1 MFIGDIDFGVIKYN
15 GGQFLLFRRQV
26 RVLSEVVLLACK
38 DLIDDAKIGC
48 ADMVFKDMC
57 LEILAKAKLVLSNEQ
72 FEELTF
78 FVAER
83 MKEERVPSSGRKVRV
98 R

>member
-1 MFIGDIDFGVIKYN
+1 MFIVDIDFGVIKYN
-15 GGQFLLFRRQV
+15 GGRFLLFRRQV

-83 MKEERVPSSGRKVRV
+83 MKEERIRGSGRKVRV

>member
-1 MFIGDIDFGVIKYN
+1 
-15 GGQFLLFRRQV
+15 
-26 RVLSEVVLLACK
+26 
-38 DLIDDAKIGC
+38 
-48 ADMVFKDMC
+48 MVFKDMC

-83 MKEERVPSSGRKVRV
+83 MKEERSPRSGRKVRI

>member
-1 MFIGDIDFGVIKYN
+1 
-15 GGQFLLFRRQV
+15 
-26 RVLSEVVLLACK
+26 LSEVILSACK
-38 DLIDDAKIGC
+38 DLIEDAKLGC
-48 ADMVFKDMC
+48 AEMVFKDVC
-57 LEILAKAKLVLSNEQ
+57 LEILAKARLVLENEQ

-83 MKEERVPSSGRKVRV
+83 IKEERLSGAGRRIRV

>member
-1 MFIGDIDFGVIKYN
+1 
-15 GGQFLLFRRQV
+15 
-26 RVLSEVVLLACK
+26 LSEVVLSACK

-48 ADMVFKDMC
+48 ADMVFKDVC

-83 MKEERVPSSGRKVRV
+83 MKEERFLRSGRKVRI

>member
-1 MFIGDIDFGVIKYN
+1 M
-15 GGQFLLFRRQV
+15 
-26 RVLSEVVLLACK
+26 LSEVVLLACK

-48 ADMVFKDMC
+48 VDMVFKDVC
-57 LEILAKAKLVLSNEQ
+57 LEILSRARLVLTNEQ

-83 MKEERVPSSGRKVRV
+83 MKEERIPGSGRKVRI

>member
-1 MFIGDIDFGVIKYN
+1 M
-15 GGQFLLFRRQV
+15 
-26 RVLSEVVLLACK
+26 SEVVLSACK
-38 DLIDDAKIGC
+38 DLIEDAKLGC
-48 ADMVFKDMC
+48 AEMVFKDVC
-57 LEILAKAKLVLSNEQ
+57 LEILAKARLVLDNEQ

-83 MKEERVPSSGRKVRV
+83 IKEEKFAGAGRRIRV

>member
-1 MFIGDIDFGVIKYN
+1 M
-15 GGQFLLFRRQV
+15 
-26 RVLSEVVLLACK
+26 SEVILSACK

-48 ADMVFKDMC
+48 AETVFKDVC
-57 LEILAKAKLVLSNEQ
+57 LEILAKARLVLDNEQ
-72 FEELTF
+72 FEELTY

-83 MKEERVPSSGRKVRV
+83 IKEDTIPRKGRKIRV

>member
-1 MFIGDIDFGVIKYN
+1 
-15 GGQFLLFRRQV
+15 
-26 RVLSEVVLLACK
+26 VLSEVVLLACK

-48 ADMVFKDMC
+48 AEMVFKDIC
-57 LEILAKAKLVLSNEQ
+57 LEILAKARLVLSNEQ

-83 MKEERVPSSGRKVRV
+83 MREERIPRSGRKVRI

>member
-1 MFIGDIDFGVIKYN
+1 MFSFDIDFGVIKYN

-38 DLIDDAKIGC
+38 ELIDDAKIGC

-83 MKEERVPSSGRKVRV
+83 MKEERIPSSGRKVRV

>member
-1 MFIGDIDFGVIKYN
+1 M
-15 GGQFLLFRRQV
+15 FRRQV
-26 RVLSEVVLLACK
+26 SVLSEVVLLACK
-38 DLIDDAKIGC
+38 ELIDDAKIGC

-83 MKEERVPSSGRKVRV
+83 MKEERVPGSGRKVRI

>member
-1 MFIGDIDFGVIKYN
+1 MFIVDIDFGVIKYN
-15 GGQFLLFRRQV
+15 GGQILLFRRQV

-83 MKEERVPSSGRKVRV
+83 MKEERIRGSGRKVRV

>member
-1 MFIGDIDFGVIKYN
+1 M
-15 GGQFLLFRRQV
+15 
-26 RVLSEVVLLACK
+26 SEVVLLACK

-48 ADMVFKDMC
+48 VDTVFKDVC

-83 MKEERVPSSGRKVRV
+83 MKEERRPRAGRKVRIQ
-98 R
+98 

>member
-1 MFIGDIDFGVIKYN
+1 MFIVDIDFGVIKYN

-83 MKEERVPSSGRKVRV
+83 MKEERIRGSGRKVRV

>member
-1 MFIGDIDFGVIKYN
+1 MVDDFI
-15 GGQFLLFRRQV
+15 V
-26 RVLSEVVLLACK
+26 RKLVRMLSEVVLLACK
-38 DLIDDAKIGC
+38 ELIDDAKLGC
-48 ADMVFKDMC
+48 ADMVFKDVC
-57 LEILAKAKLVLSNEQ
+57 LEILAKARLVLSNEQ

-83 MKEERVPSSGRKVRV
+83 MKEERVPGSGRKVRI

>member
-1 MFIGDIDFGVIKYN
+1 
-15 GGQFLLFRRQV
+15 
-26 RVLSEVVLLACK
+26 VLSEVVLLACK

-48 ADMVFKDMC
+48 ADTVFKDVC

-83 MKEERVPSSGRKVRV
+83 MKEEIIPRSGRKVRI

>member
-1 MFIGDIDFGVIKYN
+1 MVDDFI
-15 GGQFLLFRRQV
+15 V
-26 RVLSEVVLLACK
+26 RKLVRMLSEVVLSAYK
-38 DLIDDAKIGC
+38 ELIDDAKLGC
-48 ADMVFKDMC
+48 ADMVFKDVC
-57 LEILAKAKLVLSNEQ
+57 LEILAKARLVLSNEQ

-83 MKEERVPSSGRKVRV
+83 MKEERVPGSGRKVRI